1 MINSP
6 PASDAEQ
13 VYNDTLSR
21 MKAASPPEH
30 ARRGTILAVDD
41 RPRNLELLRDVLS
54 EEGYEVIEA
63 LSGGQALECVA
74 RKLPDLILLD
84 VIMPDMD
91 GYEVCRRLK
100 SNPATADVPVIFLS
114 ADSGKDSVIRGIEVG
129 GVDYVTKPFTKAELV
144 ARVNTHVTL
153 RRLLD
158 HNHKLLQERQRLLAE
173 EAEDIKRPLRAIA
186 QNLGEIAHILHPAP
200 EQVVRLIND
209 TLMLANDALSQLN
222 RDFESG
228 IRHAPDASQLEFPAC
243 SEKLL
248 ELMGH
253 WYQRAHSRRIDFKI
267 HRPSREIAI
276 ACHLSQ
282 LGYLIDLL
290 MSSVVN
296 GSTAG
301 DAIEVRIHPAT
312 EALEVS
318 VEYAMP
324 SRTNRTVA
332 EEQAFNWLAPSPLA
346 HPMLHEAER
355 LGAKLRFGAYLTGHQ
370 VLVLALPLHA
380 ADD

>member
-1 MINSP
+1 MH
-6 PASDAEQ
+6 
-13 VYNDTLSR
+13 
-21 MKAASPPEH
+21 AAAPPER

-41 RPRNLELLRDVLS
+41 RPRNLELLREVLG

-63 LSGGQALECVA
+63 LSGGQALECAA

-114 ADSGKDSVIRGIEVG
+114 ADSGKESVVQGIEVG
-129 GVDYVTKPFTKAELV
+129 GVDYVTKPFARAELV

-153 RRLLD
+153 RHLLD
-158 HNHKLLQERQRLLAE
+158 HNRRLLQERQRLLAE

-186 QNLGEIAHILHPAP
+186 QNLGEIAHALHPAP
-200 EQVVRLIND
+200 ERVVRLLND
-209 TLMLANDALSQLN
+209 TLMLANDALGQLN

-228 IRHAPDASQLEFPAC
+228 IRHAPDPGQMEFPAC
-243 SEKLL
+243 SEKLV

-253 WYQRAHSRRIDFKI
+253 WYQKAHSRRIDFRI

-282 LGYLIDLL
+282 LGYLVDLI
-290 MSSVVN
+290 MSTVVN
-296 GSTAG
+296 ASATG
-301 DAIEVRIHPAT
+301 DAIEVRLHPAA

-324 SRTNRTVA
+324 ARTHRTVA
-332 EEQAFNWLAPSPLA
+332 EEQAFSWLAPSPLA
-346 HPMLHEAER
+346 QPMLHEAGR
-355 LGAKLRFGAYLTGHQ
+355 LGAMLRFGAYLTGHQ
-370 VLVLALPLHA
+370 VLVLALPLHT
-380 ADD
+380 ADV